1 MTQPQTLIQRDR
13 AYEQIRRL
21 LILQKLPPGRR
32 LPEPE
37 WAERLR
43 ISRPALREA
52 FARLRAE
59 GFLQEGP
66 KAGYFVPSFSP
77 QDILESVKVRSML
90 EGGAIAEICERKDR
104 DDARFNAMADA
115 CDQFERLLG
124 DHYYQALDEADR
136 RFHEALIDAAQC
148 KRLSMIYQR
157 APLPI
162 GMTDPPTEPEW
173 SESLRRTLEEHRAI
187 LAAVRSGD
195 AAEAQRILRVHLLDR
210 TVAALG
216 SEAWMVG

>member
-1 MTQPQTLIQRDR
+1 MTQTQSLIQRDR

-21 LILQKLPPGRR
+21 LILQKIPPGRR
-32 LPEPE
+32 LAEPE

-52 FARLRAE
+52 FARLKAE

-66 KAGYFVPSFSP
+66 KTGYFVPCFSP
-77 QDILESVKVRSML
+77 NDILESVKVRLML
-90 EGGAIAEICERKDR
+90 EGGAIAEICEQKNV
-104 DDARFNAMADA
+104 DDARFKPLADA
-115 CDQFERLLG
+115 CDQFERLLD

-148 KRLSMIYQR
+148 ARLSMIYQR

-162 GMTDPPTEPEW
+162 SVTDPSTEPEW
-173 SESLRRTLEEHRAI
+173 SVSLRQTLEEHRAI
-187 LAAVRSGD
+187 LAAVRKGD
-195 AAEAQRILRVHLLDR
+195 AFEAQRILRVHLLDR